1 VADYAPVQVS
11 TSKIKKAGN
20 VLNIELHKT
29 KDILKELGKLKKKK
43 QLLIGFA
50 LETDNE
56 EANALKK
63 MKEKNLDFIV
73 LNSLNDKGAGF
84 GFDTNQ
90 ISILHSNGT
99 KKSFGLKPKKDVAQD
114 IVEQII
120 QLLHV

>member
-1 VADYAPVQVS
+1 
-11 TSKIKKAGN
+11 
-20 VLNIELHKT
+20 
-29 KDILKELGKLKKKK
+29 LGKLKKKK

>member
-1 VADYAPVQVS
+1 
-11 TSKIKKAGN
+11 
-20 VLNIELHKT
+20 
-29 KDILKELGKLKKKK
+29 
-43 QLLIGFA
+43 
-50 LETDNE
+50 
-56 EANALKK
+56 
-63 MKEKNLDFIV
+63 V

-90 ISILHSNGT
+90 ISVIHHNGT